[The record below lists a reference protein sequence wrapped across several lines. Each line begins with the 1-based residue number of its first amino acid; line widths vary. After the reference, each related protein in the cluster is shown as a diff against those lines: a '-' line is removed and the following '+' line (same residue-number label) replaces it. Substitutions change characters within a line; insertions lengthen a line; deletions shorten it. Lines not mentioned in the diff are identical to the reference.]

1 MSDEGQTLGDEG
13 AVGQAPG
20 AAPADAGV
28 GDEHAAAPPPS
39 VEATASVAEVAVEAA
54 AVETAAV
61 ETVAVEAAA
70 VETVAVEE
78 PAVEPVA
85 AEPVALEAVAPEA
98 PAAPYPVVAAVEPAS
113 GPQTLGAELV
123 VRGEHFGAEPRVRVG
138 TEPAELLR
146 RTEDGALVVAA
157 PPSARAGHVDVAV
170 EVEAGGRALRGVLVH
185 GFRWEPPP
193 GARAVRPSTLPVG
206 GGARVVVQGEG
217 LAEGCR
223 VRIGGIDVESAWLD
237 ATTLRAISPAHV
249 AGKAAVEVL
258 GPDGQITRL
267 ENAVTFDAGPLV
279 EALVPGEGPPEGG
292 TRVEVLGKGFQP
304 GCVVAFFERHAP
316 VVERHDETRLSFVTP
331 PGELDTTGTVRVT
344 NPDGLSGTML
354 EAFAYRNAPPPCIES
369 VSPASAWTTGGLR
382 LTVAG
387 SGFRPGTRAFVA
399 GAEADTLVKSATVL
413 ELLVPPRPDA
423 GAAELRV
430 VNPDG
435 ARAAAEGLFRY
446 ELPPQPAKLLGVAP
460 ARIFLR
466 GGTIELHGD
475 NFDAHTRVR
484 VAEVQASV
492 RVVSPTV
499 LQATVAARELPGKV
513 AVEVMNGSGVLVRM
527 EDAFEYVAKPAP
539 TVIGHEPKL
548 GSVLGGTKVVL
559 DGTGFERETKVWF
572 GKEPAKAIAW
582 KSAST
587 LEVVAPA
594 GKAAGLVDLVVATP
608 DAVPVTLKNGYR
620 YEALPA
626 PTVQSVS
633 PNRGGTAG
641 GTELTVSGK
650 GFVKESVV
658 LVAGVPA
665 TKVKLVDPGT
675 LEARTPPGKHGQM
688 VDVVVRNPGGK
699 EAVVRR
705 AFAYDS
711 RYD

>member
-1 MSDEGQTLGDEG
+1 MSDEGESGSEG
-13 AVGQAPG
+13 AVVQAPV
-20 AAPADAGV
+20 AAPADDGPA
-28 GDEHAAAPPPS
+28 DEQVAAPTEPTP
-39 VEATASVAEVAVEAA
+39 VEPA
-54 AVETAAV
+54 AVEPA
-61 ETVAVEAAA
+61 
-70 VETVAVEE
+70 
-78 PAVEPVA
+78 AVEPVP
-85 AEPVALEAVAPEA
+85 AESAVPEPAAVAPAAVEPA
-98 PAAPYPVVAAVEPAS
+98 PAESAVPESAAVEPPAAPHPVVAAVEPSS

-123 VRGEHFGAEPRVRVG
+123 VRGEHFGAEPHVRVG

-170 EVEAGGRALRGVLVH
+170 EVQVGDETLRGVLVH

-193 GARAVRPSTLPVG
+193 AARGVRPSTLPLG
-206 GGARVVVQGEG
+206 GGARVAVEGEG
-217 LAEGCR
+217 LVEGCR
-223 VRIGGIDVESAWLD
+223 VRIGGVDVESSWLD
-237 ATTLRAISPAHV
+237 ATTLRAISPAHA

-258 GPDGQITRL
+258 GADGQVTRL
-267 ENAVTFDAGPLV
+267 EDAVTFDAGPLV

-292 TRVEVLGKGFQP
+292 TRVEVLGKGFQA

-316 VVERHDETRLSFVTP
+316 AVERHDETRLSFVTP
-331 PGELDTTGTVRVT
+331 PGELDATGTVRVT

-399 GAEADTLVKSATVL
+399 GAEAETVVKSATVL

-435 ARAAAEGLFRY
+435 ARAAAEGLFHY

-475 NFDAHTRVR
+475 HFDAHTRVR

-492 RVVSPTV
+492 RVLSPTV

-513 AVEVMNGSGVLVRM
+513 AVEVMNGSGVLVRV
-527 EDAFEYVAKPAP
+527 EDAFEYIAKPAP

-572 GKEPAKAIAW
+572 GKEPAKAIVW
-582 KSAST
+582 KNAST

-658 LVAGVPA
+658 LVGGAPA

-705 AFAYDS
+705 AYAYDS